1 MTEPTAAHGWGDVR
15 RGRIQRLARYARF
28 VERTITGY
36 HQDEAGD
43 WVAQLSCGHNQH
55 IRHQPPFQLRAWVLE
70 PDGRAGRLGSP
81 IDCALC
87 DRAELPDSLRLVR
100 SSLEWNAQ
108 SVPAA
113 LLRAHRLASG
123 MWGRIAVHEGQLR
136 FVASTEPALDI
147 VCGPGTSQAIPPDV
161 EHEVELRGT
170 VRFTIDFLAIDESR
184 RTEATH
190 EAVRDALQSRVPA
203 EGGDSACWAGLL
215 CPECGAVLDG
225 GPHRPD
231 CPAAEP
237 RIR

>member
-1 MTEPTAAHGWGDVR
+1 MTEPIAPTAGAMYVGAAFNG
-15 RGRIQRLARYARF
+15 LSRYARF

-81 IDCALC
+81 IDCVLC
-87 DRAELPDSLRLVR
+87 ERAELPDGLRLVR
-100 SSLEWNAQ
+100 SSPEWNAQ
-108 SVPAA
+108 NVPAA

-161 EHEVELRGT
+161 EHEVELRGA

-190 EAVRDALQSRVPA
+190 EAVRDALQSRVPD
-203 EGGDSACWAGLL
+203 EGGDPACWAGLL

-225 GPHRPD
+225 GPHRLD